1 MEFPVFQFKSTSSC
15 FSIGHHW
22 KESDCFLYFP
32 MILSE
37 SSLFQT
43 EQSQLSQPL
52 LYERC
57 PSPLTTIMV
66 LRSTHPSVFMTGSEE
81 PITPNVPHQG
91 WIEGKNQLPWPTINV
106 LPKTAQVCWISVLQW
121 CIASSCSIW
130 CLPGHSGLFFFSQQS
145 CFPPRWPTV
154 CTCTWGCSSPG
165 AALGIFLCWTL
176 HQIHVGLFLQTVKV
190 NGDTALWCPSHSFKF
205 CMILWPASLLRVHC
219 PIIWV
224 INKDVKQC
232 RSWSQP
238 LEYATNDYPFPGLH
252 AADHNPLSPAVHPV
266 FTPAHCP
273 VI

>member
-121 CIASSCSIW
+121 CIASLCSIW
-130 CLPGHSGLFFFSQQS
+130 CLPGHSGLFF
-145 CFPPRWPTV
+145 
-154 CTCTWGCSSPG
+154 SP
-165 AALGIFLCWTL
+165 AKL
-176 HQIHVGLFLQTVKV
+176 HSTSLAHSMYLHMGLFFPRCSTWHFPLLNFPSDSCWPVSSNCKSEWWHSTLVPQPLLQVLYDPVTCQLAE
-190 NGDTALWCPSHSFKF
+190 GTL
-205 CMILWPASLLRVHC
+205 C

-224 INKDVKQC
+224 INKDVKH
-232 RSWSQP
+232 RWSWSQP
-238 LEYATNDYPFPGLH
+238 LEYATNDYPSPGLH